1 MAAGFGRAFA
11 IVGKQ
16 GVAMRSAMSQ
26 NIMDDVP
33 NDEVIDLI
41 AVMRPASDF
50 GGGIFSLPD

>member
-33 NDEVIDLI
+33 NDEVVDLI
-41 AVMRPASDF
+41 AVMRPA
-50 GGGIFSLPD
+50 